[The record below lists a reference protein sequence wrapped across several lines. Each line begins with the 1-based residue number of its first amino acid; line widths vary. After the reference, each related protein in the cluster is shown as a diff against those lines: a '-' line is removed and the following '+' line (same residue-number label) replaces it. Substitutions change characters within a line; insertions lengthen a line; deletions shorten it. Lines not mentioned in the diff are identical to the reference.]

1 MNRCALLATTAL
13 VAIAPMTASAQWQ
26 VQPGVR
32 AFPPGTLRG
41 LLEVQQGPE
50 VLLNGQP
57 ARLSPGSRIRAA
69 NNMQVL
75 SGALTGQKLVVHYTL
90 EQFGMLHNVWVL
102 TPQEQAVSPWPT
114 TPEEAQRWLYDPLAQ
129 TWQKR

>member
-1 MNRCALLATTAL
+1 
-13 VAIAPMTASAQWQ
+13 
-26 VQPGVR
+26 
-32 AFPPGTLRG
+32 
-41 LLEVQQGPE
+41 
-50 VLLNGQP
+50 
-57 ARLSPGSRIRAA
+57 
-69 NNMQVL
+69 MQVL

-114 TPEEAQRWLYDPLAQ
+114 TPEEAQRWLYDPQAQ